1 MKEGRNT
8 YPCRP
13 VATPTYPSAAKLA
26 TFFGTC
32 KNLQNFLQKKGRPPT
47 RKMPFFSYSFSG
59 NISP

>member
-8 YPCRP
+8 YPCQS

-32 KNLQNFLQKKGRPPT
+32 KNLQNFLQKRASSRLGRCPVSH
-47 RKMPFFSYSFSG
+47 FFSG